1 MVTENRI
8 QADKNRRF
16 CVVVALVMFGVCCN
30 AQAKKIYKWVD
41 EKGIT
46 HYGESVPPNTGM
58 AHEIRTPKTPAID
71 TAVNTR
77 KERTE
82 RLLDAFKQERAEK
95 KETRQAATKERYE
108 REKNC
113 KKAKDSQFKYQHA
126 STLYRTDDEGN
137 RVNLTDGEYTKVI
150 HDAQAEVDKWC
161 A

>member
-1 MVTENRI
+1 M
-8 QADKNRRF
+8 KNRRL

-41 EKGIT
+41 EKGVT
-46 HYGESVPPNTGM
+46 HYGESAPPNIGM
-58 AHEIRTPKTPAID
+58 AHEIHIPKTPAVD
-71 TAVNTR
+71 AAVNTR

-82 RLLDAFKQERAEK
+82 RLLDTYKQERAGK
-95 KETRQAATKERYE
+95 KETRQAAAEERSE

-113 KKAKDSQFKYQHA
+113 EKAKNSHFKYQHA

-137 RVNLTDGEYTKVI
+137 RVVLTDEEYTKVMD
-150 HDAQAEVDKWC
+150 DARAEVDKWC